1 MKDAAHAGQSKTGKK
16 LPQYI
21 AALSVCLGS
30 VATGAVLGW
39 TSNVTEEMKAGL
51 FNDIAINDDHLGWI
65 GSFATLGAM
74 VMCFPIGIMCEKL
87 GRKLAMLILTVP
99 FMVGWLLI
107 IFANSVGMIYAG
119 RFITGMAGGAF
130 CVSAPLYTS
139 EIAEN
144 EIRGALGSYFQLL
157 LTVGIVFAY
166 IIAFVASVKVYTI
179 ILAILPLVFFLVF
192 LFQPET
198 PVYRM
203 KQKREEDARAAL
215 IRLRGSDYD
224 VDAELQEIKANL
236 EAEEKNKRSFTEVIK
251 TRSAKVAAIVCFSLM
266 FFQQASGINAVIFY
280 TGSIFKSAG
289 STLNPKVAT
298 IIVGVIQCIATFIS
312 SLIVDRL
319 GRRILLLLSDFFMVL
334 SGCVLG
340 IFFSLKDRNLVDDD
354 TITSLGFLPVLALSV
369 FIIVFSLGFGPIPW
383 MISSELFPTEI
394 KSIASSAAG
403 TFNWFMAF
411 LITKFYLNLQNA
423 VGGDVTFYIFS
434 AISLAGTIFTF
445 FVVPETK
452 GKSLEQ
458 IQKELN
464 KEA

>member
-1 MKDAAHAGQSKTGKK
+1 MGETPRTGLSKTGNK
-16 LPQYI
+16 LPQYL

-39 TSNVTEEMKAGL
+39 TSNISGEMKQGS
-51 FNDIAINDDHLGWI
+51 FNDIPINDDNLGWI

-74 VMCFPIGIMCEKL
+74 VMCFPIGIMCDKF
-87 GRKLAMLILTVP
+87 GRKLAMLLLTVP
-99 FMVGWLLI
+99 FIIGWLLI
-107 IFANSVGMIYAG
+107 IFANSIGMVYAG

-139 EIAEN
+139 EIAEK

-157 LTVGIVFAY
+157 LTVGILFSY
-166 IIAFVASVKVYTI
+166 IVGWAASIKVYTI
-179 ILAILPLVFFLVF
+179 ILAILPLVFFVAF

-198 PVYRM
+198 PIYRM
-203 KQKREEDARAAL
+203 KQKREADARNAL
-215 IRLRGSDYD
+215 IRLRGAHYD
-224 VDAELQEIKANL
+224 VDSELQEIKATL
-236 EAEEKNKRSFTEVIK
+236 EAEEKNKKPFTEVLK
-251 TRSAKVAAIVCFSLM
+251 TRSAKVASIVCFSLM

-280 TGSIFKSAG
+280 TGDIFIAAK
-289 STLNPKVAT
+289 TPLDPKIAT
-298 IIVGVIQCIATFIS
+298 IIVGVIQCIATFVS

-319 GRRILLLLSDFFMVL
+319 GRRLLLLLSDLFMVIA
-334 SGCVLG
+334 GCLLG
-340 IFFSLKDRNLVDDD
+340 IFFSLKDKQLVSED
-354 TITSLGFLPVLALSV
+354 TIDKLGFLPVLALSI
-369 FIIVFSLGFGPIPW
+369 FMIVFSLGFGPIPW

-394 KSIASSAAG
+394 KSVASSAAG
-403 TFNWFMAF
+403 TFNWFIAF

-434 AISLAGTIFTF
+434 AISVCGTIFVF

-452 GKSLEQ
+452 GKSLEE

-464 KEA
+464 KEM